1 MTILDTVIPLES
13 LSDVKSKFNIM
24 NIMLVSA
31 IFIHTIKSLQK
42 NHKICI
48 LFHPNFTHTI

>member
-48 LFHPNFTHTI
+48 LFHPNFTHTV